1 MRFSPASGRLVRRSK
16 LGITFVM
23 ATVLS
28 SDRKQAELTRRDWLE
43 AGQARLRRDG
53 LRGLKLRALAGD
65 LGVSTGSFY
74 HHFSDLDAYEQA
86 LADDFARGLIADV
99 VDRAEVLAL
108 PPLERIRELIA
119 FVLRHEMSRLALAMR
134 AWGESDP
141 RAKAAV
147 RAHDRAITGF
157 LTAALIELGFGSEEA
172 AVRAYALIAFG
183 HAHIHSELPIERLRE
198 GLIRLTCLTPSLA
211 EART

>member
-1 MRFSPASGRLVRRSK
+1 
-16 LGITFVM
+16 M
-23 ATVLS
+23 ATALS
-28 SDRKQAELTRRDWLE
+28 SDRRPAELSRRDWLE

-74 HHFSDLDAYEQA
+74 HHFIDLDAFEQA
-86 LADDFARGLIADV
+86 LADYCAHGQLAEVIERP
-99 VDRAEVLAL
+99 EVLAL

-119 FVLRHEMSRLALAMR
+119 FVLRNELSRLALAMR
-134 AWGESDP
+134 AWGESSA

-147 RAHDRAITGF
+147 RAQDRAITRF
-157 LTAALIELGFGSEEA
+157 LRAALGEMGFGEEDA

-198 GLIRLTCLTPSLA
+198 GLIRLTCLTPAVA
-211 EART
+211 ESRA

>member
-1 MRFSPASGRLVRRSK
+1 
-16 LGITFVM
+16 M
-23 ATVLS
+23 ATALS
-28 SDRKQAELTRRDWLE
+28 SDPRTPSDRRTAELSRRDWLE
-43 AGQARLRRDG
+43 AGQARLRREG

-74 HHFSDLDAYEQA
+74 HHFSDLVAFEEA
-86 LADDFARGLIADV
+86 LADDFAHDCIGEI

-119 FVLRHEMSRLALAMR
+119 FVLRNELSRLALAMR
-134 AWGESDP
+134 AWGESSA

-147 RAHDRAITGF
+147 RAHDRAITRF
-157 LTAALIELGFGSEEA
+157 LTAALTELGFGDEEA

-183 HAHIHSELPIERLRE
+183 HAHIHSELPIEQLRE
-198 GLIRLTCLTPSLA
+198 GLIRLTCLAPATVESRP
-211 EART
+211 

>member
-1 MRFSPASGRLVRRSK
+1 
-16 LGITFVM
+16 M
-23 ATVLS
+23 ATALS
-28 SDRKQAELTRRDWLE
+28 SDRKTQELSRRDWLE

-53 LRGLKLRALAGD
+53 LKGLKLRALAGD

-74 HHFSDLDAYEQA
+74 HHFADLDAFEQA
-86 LADDFARGLIADV
+86 LADYFAAGQIAEV
-99 VDRAEVLAL
+99 IDRPEVLAL

-134 AWGESDP
+134 AWGESSA

-147 RAHDRAITGF
+147 RAHDRAITRY
-157 LTAALIELGFGSEEA
+157 LRTALGELGFDKEEA

-198 GLIRLTCLTPSLA
+198 GLIRLTCLTPSVA
-211 EART
+211 EARR